1 MMRKHLQIGFILG
14 IIFLAGNSFAQIE
27 VSGSEKIKANN
38 AQIGTTHP
46 VNIHDLINSIADSLN
61 EHYIFPEKAA
71 SISIYLQ
78 SQLKKNAYIGLLDNP
93 EKLAEQIGQDINVVH
108 HDPHMRIK
116 FDLGFVPQEIYKP
129 TSEDIKQVKKYWK
142 ENNYMFKKA
151 EVLPGNI
158 GYLSFNLFVED
169 IEAAKPT
176 ITAALKFLV
185 NTTALIIDLRE
196 NMGGSPE
203 MVSQIES
210 YFFKEKIHMNDLIN
224 RSNKDTTFLYA
235 DPAKSD
241 GLNLSMPVYILTGQ
255 HTFSG
260 AEDFSYGMQIAKR
273 AIVVGE
279 TTGGGAHPQMPF
291 SVGQSFVVF
300 IPFARSINPVT
311 QTDWE
316 GKGVIPDVK
325 TTANEAFIKAQ
336 ELIFSNLSLTAT
348 DQKEKNKYLYFLNSL
363 LMNDANKQLALNKLL
378 PFAGTYGGLIIYL
391 NKNKLYCKNDNNGG
405 AVSELKHI
413 SNNLFVLDKDAQI
426 EFVNDSKGYYSAI
439 KIFVNDGSIF
449 EEKRTNNTHQI
460 KVSRYI
466 GTEILRSKVETT
478 K

>member
-1 MMRKHLQIGFILG
+1 MMKKHLQIGLMLG
-14 IIFLAGNSFAQIE
+14 IIFFAGNTFAQIE
-27 VSGSEKIKANN
+27 GAGSEKIKAKN
-38 AQIGTTHP
+38 AQIGTPQP
-46 VNIHDLINSIADSLN
+46 VNIYDLINSIADSLN
-61 EHYIFPEKAA
+61 EHYIFPVKAA

-116 FDLGFVPQEIYKP
+116 FDPGFVPQEIYKP
-129 TSEDIKQVKKYWK
+129 TSEDIKQAKKYWK

-169 IEAAKPT
+169 IESAKPT
-176 ITAALKFLV
+176 IAAALKFLV
-185 NTTALIIDLRE
+185 NTTALVIDLRE

-210 YFFKEKIHMNDLIN
+210 YFFKEKTHMNDLIN

-235 DPAKSD
+235 DPAKSE
-241 GLNLSMPVYILTGQ
+241 GLNLSMPIYILTSK

-260 AEDFSYGMQIAKR
+260 AEDFTFGMQIANR

-291 SVGQSFVVF
+291 SVGQGFVVF

-316 GKGVIPDVK
+316 GTGVIPDVK
-325 TTANEAFIKAQ
+325 VTANEAFINAQ
-336 ELIFSNLSLTAT
+336 ELIFRNLLLTAP
-348 DQKEKNKYLYFLNSL
+348 DQKEKNKYLYYINSL
-363 LMNDANKQLALNKLL
+363 LANDPNKQLALNKLL
-378 PFAGTYGGLIIYL
+378 PFAGTYGGLIIYPD
-391 NKNKLYCKNDNNGG
+391 KNKLYCKNNNNGG
-405 AVSELKHI
+405 AVSVLKHI
-413 SNNLFVLDKDAQI
+413 SNNLFVLDKEAQI
-426 EFVNDSKGYYSAI
+426 EFIRDDKGHYSDI

-449 EEKRTNNTHQI
+449 EEKRTNNIH
-460 KVSRYI
+460 
-466 GTEILRSKVETT
+466 
-478 K
+478 